1 MDPPPSSTPL
11 ALPPRKPSLS
21 VAPSFAS
28 SPFSSSIVTLLPP
41 PLRRR
46 VTAAAA
52 ATSSSR
58 SRFSLLFALLLFL
71 VLILS
76 FHVRDVVQKA
86 NKENRLLEYGSQVS
100 PGSTLIIMY
109 KATILGTNE
118 GWHKCWNSCPGV
130 RVYHH
135 HHHQASQTRRVLI
148 FQGETNRVLFLL
160 PTKPGLNAG
169 NSVPVLVVTTTRP
182 ARQEGGRVLYWQKI

>member
-1 MDPPPSSTPL
+1 MDPPPPLTASPLPL
-11 ALPPRKPSLS
+11 ALPPRKQSLS

-118 GWHKCWNSCPGV
+118 GWHKCWNCCPGV

-135 HHHQASQTRRVLI
+135 QASQAGRVLV
-148 FQGETNRVLFLL
+148 FPGELFLL
-160 PTKPGLNAG
+160 PTWFVWWWWWWYTLTPG
-169 NSVPVLVVTTTRP
+169 
-182 ARQEGGRVLYWQKI
+182 QEFRHLGPPPIGEGL